1 MKKILY
7 SIIILSAFASS
18 IAIANC
24 VNSCCDDDCCD
35 SCLSPCQGS
44 PLLLPRSQGRNSARE
59 LAQWEQFINLQNK
72 KDYSGAFYSALEYAQ
87 SSRPCQISQ
96 FLFGSDIKTDCCS
109 NTLLIQGSQVEN
121 RNSKAWLADYFGLS
135 PLFESSVSFCP
146 KIQNVILDLNWVLN
160 LDKWAKGL
168 YVKLDMPITW
178 SQWDLGMCEVV
189 KDNGSFPATGFDAGY
204 MAAAAVNRNVLPDT
218 FTQAM
223 SGTTTFGD
231 MTEPIKFGKMTQC
244 KLSQVGIADLRGTL
258 GYNFILKEDGHF
270 GIYGILAAPTG
281 NRPNAWYLFEPI
293 VGNGK
298 HWELGAGLSCSWIFH
313 RCSSK
318 SDDKYL
324 GLYLDATVSHLFK
337 SKQCRSF
344 DFDCKPGSRY
354 MLLEKM
360 GANTDNI
367 NATIDSTETAAD
379 YQYKRNLIPAI
390 NWSTFCVDVSIAAQA
405 DIALKLTHVKENWN
419 FDIGYNFWART
430 GEKFCCD
437 CDCDCNNCCDTSCT
451 CETDDKYAIK
461 GSSYLYGWQNETT
474 HYGLSATESTADIHF
489 TELTTAQQAI
499 GPCVNPKIDNPQPAN
514 KDDNALT
521 CSDTRNLVKTS
532 IQPVL
537 ACKDLLNMCKTP
549 SSITH
554 KLFLSINHAW
564 KDASERYLPFLGV
577 GAEFEWAQG
586 FNSCCDDSCCGC
598 NSCNSC
604 NSCTTNNCNS
614 CNSCNDNCCC
624 PTKRGGVS
632 QWGLWLKG
640 GVQFD

>member
-1 MKKILY
+1 MKKFLY

-18 IAIANC
+18 IAIADC
-24 VNSCCDDDCCD
+24 GNSCCDDDCCD

-59 LAQWEQFINLQNK
+59 LSQWEQFINLQNK

-109 NTLLIQGSQVEN
+109 NTLLVQGSQVEN

-168 YVKLDMPITW
+168 YVKLDMPLTW

-204 MAAAAVNRNVLPDT
+204 MAAADVNRNVLPDT

-231 MTEPIKFGKMTQC
+231 MTEPIKFGKMTSC
-244 KLSQVGIADLRGTL
+244 KLSKVGIADLRGTL

-313 RCSSK
+313 RCTSK

-324 GLYLDATVSHLFK
+324 GLYLDATISHLFK

-367 NATIDSTETAAD
+367 KANIDSEATPTT
-379 YQYKRNLIPAI
+379 YQYKSNLIPAI

-405 DIALKLTHVKENWN
+405 DIAIKLTHVKENWN

-437 CDCDCNNCCDTSCT
+437 CDCDCNSCGSSCT
-451 CETDDKYAIK
+451 CSTDDKYALK
-461 GSSYLYGWQNETT
+461 GDAYLYGQYSTLT
-474 HYGLSATESTADIHF
+474 PIALSATESAATIHSG
-489 TELTTAQQAI
+489 TNYPVATGDYACTNTK
-499 GPCVNPKIDNPQPAN
+499 V
-514 KDDNALT
+514 DNAYFALD
-521 CSDTRNLVKTS
+521 SNGLNLHCVDGNQNVKTS
-532 IQPVL
+532 QPSVL

-564 KDASERYLPFLGV
+564 KDASERYLPFLGA

-586 FNSCCDDSCCGC
+586 FNSCCGDSNCGC
-598 NSCNSC
+598 NSCTTN
-604 NSCTTNNCNS
+604 CTTNNCNS
-614 CNSCNDNCCC
+614 CNSCNDCCC